1 MTTQEIS
8 QTNPAADKASTDDD
22 RSRAKTLMVCGVVT
36 LLAGCLRFYGLGEW
50 SFANDELATFVESDR
65 LFGSP
70 EDGEFTIYDV
80 LPRLIPTSYAIHE
93 SGYQLFG
100 REEFGSRTMPA
111 IFGTLHVAM
120 VFLLGTRL
128 HGRRFGLILS
138 SMVALWPEHIFHSQ
152 QNRFYM
158 FAMCGST
165 LAFFLATLG
174 LQQSSKKH
182 LIGALVVAALSV
194 TTHTLATGL
203 APMFYFA
210 ILASLV
216 VCRAKVSR
224 RFTVNGL
231 SVVALVVAF
240 VLFYA
245 LPNIRGNWTG
255 GVNGWMYSPVHALMT
270 IPGSLGWGVIVL
282 SLTGSL
288 LLAAQRQPQHIFV
301 FLCTAAVVPF
311 ALLVPFAVNFHPEYL
326 MIVIFPALYSAAWFV
341 HVVTR
346 QLEEHSKTAAFTFVV
361 FAALSN
367 FPTLVSY
374 YVDGSRPNF
383 RLASEF
389 LMTHSVS
396 DDNIAAISIGNL
408 RHYHQDL
415 PPTHVIDPVSP
426 IASISEV
433 VSESGRT
440 WIVIQSGRSG
450 IAPSLQEW
458 LNRTCRLEKTIH
470 KKRFDYYAN
479 RIDIFSTDSSRL
491 MASLAETPHNQQT
504 NEPTWFQSN

>member
-1 MTTQEIS
+1 MTTETSPVSIGSPSAERDQE
-8 QTNPAADKASTDDD
+8 T
-22 RSRAKTLMVCGVVT
+22 SRAATIAMCIAVT
-36 LLAGCLRFYGLGEW
+36 VLAGGLRFWGLGEW

-70 EDGEFTIYDV
+70 DDGEFTIYDV
-80 LPRLIPTSYAIHE
+80 LPRLIPGSYAILE
-93 SGYQLFG
+93 SGYRLFG

-138 SMVALWPEHIFHSQ
+138 LIVAFWPEHIFHSQ

-174 LQQSSKKH
+174 LQNSSKKY
-182 LIGALVVAALSV
+182 LIGALVVAVLSV

-203 APMFYFA
+203 APMFYFT
-210 ILASLV
+210 ILASLI
-216 VCRAKVSR
+216 VCRDKVSR

-231 SVVALVVAF
+231 SLVALVCAYV
-240 VLFYA
+240 VFYA
-245 LPNIRGNWTG
+245 LPSIRGNWTG
-255 GVNGWMYSPVHALMT
+255 GDNGWMYSPVHALMT
-270 IPGSLGWGVIVL
+270 IPGTLGWGLIIL
-282 SLTGSL
+282 SLTGAI
-288 LLAAQRQPQHIFV
+288 LLASKRQPQHMFV
-301 FLCTAAVVPF
+301 FLCTAAIVPF

-341 HVVTR
+341 HFVSH
-346 QLEEHSKTAAFTFVV
+346 QLEKHSKLAAFTFVA

-367 FPTLVSY
+367 FPTLVSHY
-374 YVDGSRPNF
+374 LDGSRPNF
-383 RLASEF
+383 RLVSDF
-389 LMTHSVS
+389 LMTNSS
-396 DDNIAAISIGNL
+396 NNDNIAAISIGNL
-408 RHYHQDL
+408 RHYHRDL
-415 PPTHVIDPVSP
+415 PPTHVIDPASP

-433 VSESGRT
+433 VSENGRT
-440 WIVIQSGRSG
+440 WIVVQSGRSG

-458 LNRTCRLEKTIH
+458 LNTTCRLEKTIQ
-470 KKRFDYYAN
+470 KKRYDYYTN
-479 RIDIFSTDSSRL
+479 RIDIFSTNAQRL
-491 MASLAETPHNQQT
+491 MASLDEGSQPPALDDPA
-504 NEPTWFQSN
+504 WFQSK

>member
-1 MTTQEIS
+1 MTTE
-8 QTNPAADKASTDDD
+8 TLPVAAKAPSEDSDEHS
-22 RSRAKTLMVCGVVT
+22 SRMMTIALCVVVT
-36 LLAGCLRFYGLGEW
+36 MLAGGLRFWGLGEW
-50 SFANDELATFVESDR
+50 SFANDELATFIESDR

-70 EDGEFTIYDV
+70 DDGEFTIYDV
-80 LPRLIPTSYAIHE
+80 LPRLIPGSYAILE
-93 SGYQLFG
+93 SGYRLFG

-120 VFLLGTRL
+120 VFLFGTKL

-138 SMVALWPEHIFHSQ
+138 LLVALWPEHIFHSQ

-165 LAFFLATLG
+165 LAFFLATFG
-174 LQQSSKKH
+174 LQKSSKKH
-182 LIGALVVAALSV
+182 LIGALVVAVLSV

-203 APMFYFA
+203 APMFYFL
-210 ILASLV
+210 ILASLIF
-216 VCRAKVSR
+216 CQAKVSK

-231 SVVALVVAF
+231 SLVALVVAY

-255 GVNGWMYSPVHALMT
+255 GDNGWLYSPVHALMT
-270 IPGSLGWGVIVL
+270 IPGTLGWGAIIL
-282 SLTGSL
+282 SLTGAF
-288 LLAAQRQPQHIFV
+288 LLAAKRQPHHIFA
-301 FLCTAAVVPF
+301 FLCTAAIVPF

-341 HVVTR
+341 HFVSEK
-346 QLEEHSKTAAFTFVV
+346 LETHSKAAALTFVT

-367 FPTLVSY
+367 LPTLVSH

-383 RLASEF
+383 RLASDF
-389 LMTHSVS
+389 LMTNTEKG
-396 DDNIAAISIGNL
+396 DNIAAISIGNL
-408 RHYHQDL
+408 RHYHRDL
-415 PPTHVIDPVSP
+415 PTAHAIDAASP
-426 IASISEV
+426 ITSISEV
-433 VSESGRT
+433 VSNSGKT

-458 LNRTCRLEKTIH
+458 LNSTCQLEKTIQ
-470 KKRFDYYAN
+470 KKRYDYYAN
-479 RIDIFSTDSSRL
+479 RIDIFSTDSKRL
-491 MASLAETPHNQQT
+491 MASLVEASQT
-504 NEPTWFQSN
+504 EDLDEPAWFQSN

>member
-1 MTTQEIS
+1 MTI
-8 QTNPAADKASTDDD
+8 ALCVA
-22 RSRAKTLMVCGVVT
+22 VT
-36 LLAGCLRFYGLGEW
+36 MLAGGLRFWGLGEW

-65 LFGSP
+65 LFGSHD
-70 EDGEFTIYDV
+70 DGEITIYDV
-80 LPRLIPTSYAIHE
+80 LPRLIPGSYAILE
-93 SGYQLFG
+93 SGYRLFG

-111 IFGTLHVAM
+111 LFGTLHVAM

-138 SMVALWPEHIFHSQ
+138 LLVALWPEHIFHSQ

-165 LAFFLATLG
+165 LAFFLATFG
-174 LQQSSKKH
+174 LQKSSKKY
-182 LIGALVVAALSV
+182 LIGALVVAVLSV

-203 APMFYFA
+203 APMFYFL
-210 ILASLV
+210 ILASLIF
-216 VCRAKVSR
+216 CRAKVSK

-231 SVVALVVAF
+231 SLVALVGAY

-245 LPNIRGNWTG
+245 LPNVRGNWIG
-255 GVNGWMYSPVHALMT
+255 GNGWMYSPTHALMT
-270 IPGSLGWGVIVL
+270 IPGTLGWGLIIL
-282 SLTGSL
+282 SLTGAL
-288 LLAAQRQPQHIFV
+288 LLAAKRQPQHIFA
-301 FLCTAAVVPF
+301 FLCTAAIVPF

-341 HVVTR
+341 NFVSQ
-346 QLEEHSKTAAFTFVV
+346 QLESHSKAAAITFVA

-367 FPTLVSY
+367 FPTLVSH

-383 RLASEF
+383 RLASDF
-389 LMTHSVS
+389 LFTNTEK

-408 RHYHQDL
+408 RHYHRDL
-415 PPTHVIDPVSP
+415 PPTHVIDPAAP

-433 VSESGRT
+433 VSDSGKT

-458 LNRTCRLEKTIH
+458 LNSTCRLEKTIQR
-470 KKRFDYYAN
+470 KRYDYYTN
-479 RIDIFSTDSSRL
+479 RIDIFSTDSRRL
-491 MASLAETPHNQQT
+491 MASLDEASQAEDLD
-504 NEPTWFQSN
+504 EPAWFQSN